1 MKKIKIYIT
10 LALMA
15 VVAIGCVQPEPIEF
29 ASSDDSIEI
38 GAVGGTRKVKI
49 SSDDE
54 WISITSQPWITI
66 SPANGRGTAECQ
78 IIIDSALNDE
88 GRVGEVLIRNL
99 KTFEE
104 KAIAVNQEGFPYS
117 ITLEEKEVKVADYDI
132 QKNRKFSV
140 TLTTNVDFNVEIPAG
155 VRWISNKSY
164 EVVLNRGIRPRQVT
178 VNFEWDINTTSEERP
193 AVIKFVPKNGETLAQ
208 QDNLTVIQKAAAPIE
223 ENTRK
228 GDSVALIGLQRALE
242 TLSQWDV
249 SIPMERWSGVTLWD
263 ERDSGYTPDKKGR
276 VKSAQFFI
284 YNTNEDLPYQVKY
297 LTAAEELYFFGNSN
311 TFLKDLHVGD
321 YITELT
327 QLKRLTIGAHGLI
340 DLEESFTQLE
350 NLEYLDLG
358 SNNFM
363 KVPEI
368 LTKENFPKLRTLILN
383 ANQRSQIYD
392 LSNTTRTDLGGFIEE
407 EEFPAHLLK
416 WGLDTLNLSVNYLH
430 GSLPTFEDDDEV
442 EVYTEEDWA
451 ASNDTLPRMLVDRR
465 IKKVMPKTKFFSINY
480 NRMSGD
486 LPEWLLYHPMLD
498 HWYPYSFIFTQEG
511 KTSEGSLAGFSNEPA
526 NLNYYYNIY
535 TSKNKPTGEE
545 E

>member
-1 MKKIKIYIT
+1 MKNIKIYIT

-15 VVAIGCVQPEPIEF
+15 VAATGCVQPDVIEF
-29 ASSDDSIEI
+29 ASSDDAIEI
-38 GAVGGTRKVKI
+38 DAVGGTRKVKI
-49 SSDDE
+49 SSNDE

-66 SPANGRGTAECQ
+66 SPANGRGSAECQ
-78 IIIDSALNDE
+78 IIIDSALNAE
-88 GRVGEVLIRNL
+88 SRVGEVLIRNL

-117 ITLEEKEVKVADYDI
+117 ISLDEKEVKVADYDI

-140 TLTTNVDFNVEIPAG
+140 TVTTNVDFNVEIPAS
-155 VRWISNKSY
+155 VRWLSNKSY

-178 VNFEWDINTTSEERP
+178 INFEWDINTLPEDRP
-193 AVIKFVPKNGETLAQ
+193 AVIKFVPKKGETLAQ
-208 QDNLTVIQKAAAPIE
+208 QDNLTVIQEAAEPIE

-228 GDSVALIGLQRALE
+228 GDSVALIGLQRTLE

-263 ERDSGYTPDKKGR
+263 ESDNGYTPDKKGR
-276 VKSAQFFI
+276 VKYAEFYI
-284 YNTNEDLPYQVKY
+284 YNTNEGLPYQVKY

-340 DLEESFTQLE
+340 DLEDNFTNLK
-350 NLEYLDLG
+350 NLEYLNLCG
-358 SNNFM
+358 NNFM
-363 KVPEI
+363 KVPEV
-368 LTKENFPKLRTLILN
+368 LTKENFPKLRSLILN

-407 EEFPAHLLK
+407 QEFPTHLLK

-442 EVYTEEDWA
+442 DCYTEEDWA

-480 NRMSGD
+480 NRMSGE

-498 HWYPYSFIFTQEG
+498 YWYPYSFIFTQEG
-511 KTSEGSLAGFSNEPA
+511 KTSEGGLAGFSNEPA
-526 NLNYYYNIY
+526 NLNYYYDLY
-535 TSKNKPTGEE
+535 PFKNKPTGEDE
-545 E
+545 

>member
-104 KAIAVNQEGFPYS
+104 KAIAVNQEGFPYT

-155 VRWISNKSY
+155 VRWISNKNY

-340 DLEESFTQLE
+340 DLQESFTKLE

-511 KTSEGSLAGFSNEPA
+511 KTREGSLAGFSNEPA

>member
-78 IIIDSALNDE
+78 IIIDSALNAE

-132 QKNRKFSV
+132 QTNRKFSV

-164 EVVLNRGIRPRQVT
+164 KVVLNRGIRPRQVT

-193 AVIKFVPKNGETLAQ
+193 AVIKFVPKNGETLTQ

-340 DLEESFTQLE
+340 DLQESFTKLE
-350 NLEYLDLG
+350 NLEYLNLG

>member
-78 IIIDSALNDE
+78 IIIDSALNAE

-132 QKNRKFSV
+132 QTNRKFSV

-164 EVVLNRGIRPRQVT
+164 KVVLNRGIRPRQVT

-193 AVIKFVPKNGETLAQ
+193 AVIKFVPKNGETLTQ

-276 VKSAQFFI
+276 VKPLR
-284 YNTNEDLPYQVKY
+284 NML
-297 LTAAEELYFFGNSN
+297 L
-311 TFLKDLHVGD
+311 
-321 YITELT
+321 
-327 QLKRLTIGAHGLI
+327 GL
-340 DLEESFTQLE
+340 L
-350 NLEYLDLG
+350 
-358 SNNFM
+358 
-363 KVPEI
+363 
-368 LTKENFPKLRTLILN
+368 
-383 ANQRSQIYD
+383 
-392 LSNTTRTDLGGFIEE
+392 
-407 EEFPAHLLK
+407 
-416 WGLDTLNLSVNYLH
+416 
-430 GSLPTFEDDDEV
+430 
-442 EVYTEEDWA
+442 
-451 ASNDTLPRMLVDRR
+451 
-465 IKKVMPKTKFFSINY
+465 
-480 NRMSGD
+480 
-486 LPEWLLYHPMLD
+486 
-498 HWYPYSFIFTQEG
+498 
-511 KTSEGSLAGFSNEPA
+511 
-526 NLNYYYNIY
+526 
-535 TSKNKPTGEE
+535 
-545 E
+545 

>member
-1 MKKIKIYIT
+1 MKKIQIYIT

-15 VVAIGCVQPEPIEF
+15 VVAIGCVQPDPIEF

-78 IIIDSALNDE
+78 IIIDSALNYE

-132 QKNRKFSV
+132 QSNRKFSV
-140 TLTTNVDFNVEIPAG
+140 TITTNVDFDVEIPAG

-178 VNFEWDINTTSEERP
+178 VDFEWDINTTSEDRP
-193 AVIKFVPKNGETLAQ
+193 AVIKFIPKNGEILAQ
-208 QDNLTVIQKAAAPIE
+208 QDNLTVIQQAADPIE

-242 TLSQWDV
+242 TLSQWDI
-249 SIPMERWSGVTLWD
+249 SIPMERWSGIVLWD
-263 ERDSGYTPDKKGR
+263 ESDNGYTPDKKGR

-284 YNTNEDLPYQVKY
+284 YDTNEDLPYQVKY

-321 YITELT
+321 HITELT
-327 QLKRLTIGAHGLI
+327 QLKRLTIGAHGLV
-340 DLEESFTQLE
+340 DLDESFTKLE

-480 NRMSGD
+480 NRMSGE

-498 HWYPYSFIFTQEG
+498 YWYPYSFIFTQEG
-511 KTSEGSLAGFSNEPA
+511 KTIEGSLAGFSNEPA
-526 NLNYYYNIY
+526 NLNYYYDIY
-535 TSKNKPTGEE
+535 TSKNKPTGDIE
-545 E
+545 